1 MICIYITYT
10 MLPIRLQ
17 EAIFGGFLISISHIT
32 LLIYLHKMN
41 SLNMV
46 SRVENIEII
55 MLEAKLN
62 FSFSFSQ
69 TSK

>member
-17 EAIFGGFLISISHIT
+17 EAIVGGFLISISHIT

-41 SLNMV
+41 TLNMV
-46 SRVENIEII
+46 SRIGKNEIMI
-55 MLEAKLN
+55 QEAKQNILGN
-62 FSFSFSQ
+62 FPS
-69 TSK
+69 

>member
-17 EAIFGGFLISISHIT
+17 EAIIGGFLISISHIT

-41 SLNMV
+41 TLNMV
-46 SRVENIEII
+46 SC
-55 MLEAKLN
+55 
-62 FSFSFSQ
+62 
-69 TSK
+69 